1 MDNLSL
7 AHAKWKCQYHLAYE
21 GGLDGDNLPNGK
33 GIAYYENG
41 KIRYKGELRA
51 GQFDG
56 KGTLYKKNG
65 DVDYDGN
72 WKNGD
77 YAR

>member
-1 MDNLSL
+1 MRLRVRSL
-7 AHAKWKCQYHLAYE
+7 R
-21 GGLDGDNLPNGK
+21 
-33 GIAYYENG
+33 IVYYENG
-41 KIRYKGELRA
+41 KIRYKGELKA
-51 GQFDG
+51 GKFDG

-72 WKNGD
+72 WKNND